1 MHDDIMY
8 CVLMCGGKGARM
20 NLNMGQKIEKPL
32 VKIKNKPLIEYLID
46 ALTQTN
52 KFEQIFAAVS
62 NNTQK
67 TREFIMS
74 SFLDRIA
81 ILETSGKGYSEDY
94 LEIIKSFK
102 CAKYGK
108 REDVKKILFLPTDI
122 PLISPVIIKQII
134 NTSQEKP
141 CLTIVLEKEFIKSH
155 GIKEPSYGLFLDGK
169 NCCYSGISIIDI
181 SKIDIDIHEKTDL
194 IAEEYKILNNI
205 ELACNANTFED
216 LKITEKLLEDSL
228 GKKNRFNKYMQ

>member
-1 MHDDIMY
+1 MY
-8 CVLMCGGKGARM
+8 CVLMCGGKGIRM
-20 NLNMGQKIEKPL
+20 KSNLGQKIEKPL
-32 VKIKNKPLIEYLID
+32 VKMKNKPLIEYLID

-67 TREFIMS
+67 TREFIVS
-74 SFLDRIA
+74 TFLDKIT

-122 PLISPVIIKQII
+122 PLISPVIIKQVM

-141 CLTIVLEKEFIKSH
+141 CLTIVLEKEFIQSH
-155 GIKEPSYGLFLDGK
+155 GIATPSYELFLDGK

-181 SKIDIDIHEKTDL
+181 SKIDIDIHEKTNL
-194 IAEEYKILNNI
+194 IAEEYKILNYS

-216 LKITEKLLEDSL
+216 LNITEKFLEDSL
-228 GKKNRFNKYMQ
+228 GKKNHFNKNICNNI